1 MIMSNQKTVKP
12 VKRYEASAS
21 VCFANCGT
29 FFHDIRLEN
38 LKPVKRYEASA
49 SDCFANCFSGTFFHD
64 IRLENLK
71 PVKCYEADGEGG
83 GKGKDHREGGGQPE
97 HFVIWDHDI
106 DYDNNRDDF
115 CDIDFDDDG
124 NIFKS
129 QK

>member
-1 MIMSNQKTVKP
+1 MILSNQKTVKP
-12 VKRYEASAS
+12 VKRYKASAS
-21 VCFANCGT
+21 V
-29 FFHDIRLEN
+29 
-38 LKPVKRYEASA
+38 
-49 SDCFANCFSGTFFHD
+49 CFANCFSGTFFHD

-83 GKGKDHREGGGQPE
+83 GKGKDHRKGSGQPE
-97 HFVIWDHDI
+97 HFVIQDYGI
-106 DYDNNRDDF
+106 DNDNNNDDL

>member
-21 VCFANCGT
+21 VCFANC
-29 FFHDIRLEN
+29 
-38 LKPVKRYEASA
+38 
-49 SDCFANCFSGTFFHD
+49 GTFFHD

-129 QK
+129 QKSSYL